1 MGMADDWSTRA
12 IEQLERG
19 GKRSDVRRAVVAKL
33 AEQPCA
39 VSAADLA
46 DQLGADG
53 RAVGRATVYRVL
65 EGLRELRLVQRLEL
79 GREGTRYEPARAD
92 HHHHHFVCDGCG
104 DVVPF
109 SDPGLE
115 RAIARLARS
124 AAFDVSD
131 HEVVLHGAC
140 GRCET

>member
-1 MGMADDWSTRA
+1 MPADEWTQQA
-12 IEQLERG
+12 IAELERG
-19 GKRSDVRRAVVAKL
+19 GKRSSARRAVVAKL
-33 AEQPCA
+33 AEQSCA

-65 EGLRELRLVQRLEL
+65 EGLRELHLVQRLEL

-92 HHHHHFVCDGCG
+92 HHHHHFVCDACG

-115 RAIARLARS
+115 RAIARLARKAS
-124 AAFDVSD
+124 FDVAGHD
-131 HEVVLHGAC
+131 VVLHGAC
-140 GRCET
+140 GRCED